1 VCKATEENAM
11 AHLPDPTDDQ
21 LEPAAKGVL
30 DSFQTAYGR
39 PSHIFRAMSW
49 NPRFVRTAS
58 EAWHRLVVEPSSL
71 SRWVKEAVVVIT
83 CSAQHTPY
91 CVEGHS
97 HALRR
102 ERLDERQIK
111 AIQTHSFEGFSDPEL
126 SIFRF
131 AHKAAANPKSLGAED
146 YQRLQALGLANTT
159 ILEIL
164 GVVWA
169 NTAMNMIVDALGV
182 MRTPQQK
189 QELWID

>member
-1 VCKATEENAM
+1 MT
-11 AHLPDPTDDQ
+11 HLPDPTDQQ
-21 LEPAAKGVL
+21 LKPEAKAVL
-30 DSFQTAYGR
+30 DNFQAAYGR

-71 SRWVKEAVVVIT
+71 PRWVKEAVVVIT
-83 CSAQHTPY
+83 CSAQQTQY

-102 ERLDERQIK
+102 EKLSEQQIK
-111 AIQTHSFEGFSDPEL
+111 SIQTHSFEGFSDPEL

-131 AHKAAANPKSLGAED
+131 AHKAAANPKSLAAAD
-146 YQRLQALGLANTT
+146 YQRLQSQGLSNET

-182 MRTPQQK
+182 MRTQHQK
-189 QELWID
+189 EELRVD

>member
-1 VCKATEENAM
+1 M
-11 AHLPDPTDDQ
+11 AHLPDPTDQQ
-21 LEPAAKGVL
+21 LKPEAKAVL
-30 DSFQTAYGR
+30 DNFQAAYGR

-49 NPRFVRTAS
+49 NPRFVQTAS

-71 SRWVKEAVVVIT
+71 PRWVKEAVVVIT
-83 CSAQHTPY
+83 CSTQKTQY

-102 ERLDERQIK
+102 EHLDEQQVR

-131 AHKAAANPKSLGAED
+131 AHKAAANPKSLAASD
-146 YQRLQALGLANTT
+146 YQQLQAQSLSNEA

-182 MRTPQQK
+182 MRTQHQK
-189 QELWID
+189 EELRLD

>member
-1 VCKATEENAM
+1 M
-11 AHLPDPTDDQ
+11 AHLPDPRDEE
-21 LEPAAKGVL
+21 LEPEAKAVL
-30 DSFQTAYGR
+30 ASFEAVYGR
-39 PSHIFRAMSW
+39 PSHVFRAMSW

-58 EAWHRLVVEPSSL
+58 EAWHNLVVEPSSL
-71 SRWVKEAVVVIT
+71 PRWIKEAIVVIT
-83 CSAQHTPY
+83 CSAQQTPY

-102 ERLDERQIK
+102 EQLDERRIA
-111 AIQTHSFEGFSDPEL
+111 AIQTRSFEGFSDPEL

-131 AHKAAANPKSLGAED
+131 AHRAAASPKSLNAED
-146 YQRLQALGLANTT
+146 YRRLEVLGLSKAT

-182 MRTPQQK
+182 MRTAQQK
-189 QELWID
+189 QELRIG

>member
-1 VCKATEENAM
+1 M
-11 AHLPDPTDDQ
+11 AHLPAPTDDQ
-21 LEPAAKGVL
+21 LEPEAKAVL
-30 DSFQTAYGR
+30 DSFEAAYGR

-49 NPRFVRTAS
+49 NSRFVQTAS

-71 SRWVKEAVVVIT
+71 PRWIKEAVVVIT
-83 CSAQHTPY
+83 CSAQQTAY
-91 CVEGHS
+91 CIEGHS

-102 ERLDERQIK
+102 ERLDERQVK
-111 AIQTHSFEGFSDPEL
+111 AIQTHSFDGFSDPEL

-131 AHKAAANPKSLGAED
+131 AHKAAANPKSIRKED
-146 YQRLQALGLANTT
+146 YQQLQMLGLSKAT

-169 NTAMNMIVDALGV
+169 NTAMNMVVDALGV

-189 QELWID
+189 EELRIG